1 MLALSFLVC
10 ILCRQLLLFTH
21 FVVVVAAT
29 TVELSGVLLQWD
41 YVQEPYAHN
50 FVQYRLVLNLTAT
63 LAYNDT
69 VTPWT
74 TLAVIPQKMSSMLV
88 PDSVLMS
95 GAYYEFRLGF
105 QSGLHT
111 SVSNTLVAKAFDSN
125 SALVNSIEWS
135 SLDTIFSI
143 SWGRPEYST
152 EIIGYA
158 VSIYYK

>member
-1 MLALSFLVC
+1 MK
-10 ILCRQLLLFTH
+10 QNLLIAMS
-21 FVVVVAAT
+21 AAT
-29 TVELSGVLLQWD
+29 TVELGGVLLQWD
-41 YVQEPYAHN
+41 HVQEPYAHN
-50 FVQYRLVLNLTAT
+50 FVQYRPVVNLTAS
-63 LAYNDT
+63 LSYNDT
-69 VTPWT
+69 ITPWT
-74 TLAVIPQKMSSMLV
+74 TLPVIPQEMSSMLV
-88 PDSVLMS
+88 PANVLVG